1 MSESISVS
9 ISIRNSIS
17 IIPAL
22 EGELEVDYD
31 KRNSDEG
38 EKKCTHKY
46 DGQDDKKEQ
55 VCCFCS
61 CLRLNIYVNPMYDI
75 YFDDYL

>member
-1 MSESISVS
+1 M
-9 ISIRNSIS
+9 
-17 IIPAL
+17 
-22 EGELEVDYD
+22 
-31 KRNSDEG
+31 DEG

-46 DGQDDKKEQ
+46 DGQDNKKEQ

-61 CLRLNIYVNPMYDI
+61 CLRLNVYVNPMYDI